1 MSKLVQNHS
10 NTTNQTSCTCI
21 QLLSDVPVHPSMHD
35 KPFVLA
41 APRDGFPTK
50 VRVLST
56 NLTNSNCSVGP
67 TFVTQTTIHE
77 PVHKTTNKLSWKQAE
92 SSRPLFKFMFT
103 LWNKVAKK
111 EQLFFFF
118 FFWYKLKAAMAV
130 QLQNALRSLAVL
142 YGRTLQSCA
151 CSNTPRLLD
160 RSGLC
165 VFGMFLLL
173 KVYPQTTTRSVCA
186 GRNKAKVHGRGGGPR
201 L

>member
-92 SSRPLFKFMFT
+92 SFRPLFKFIFT

-111 EQLFFFF
+111 ETLENVKWELETRWELPSVRGTGLKTGRWKIFTAEK
-118 FFWYKLKAAMAV
+118 KLIKII
-130 QLQNALRSLAVL
+130 S
-142 YGRTLQSCA
+142 
-151 CSNTPRLLD
+151 
-160 RSGLC
+160 
-165 VFGMFLLL
+165 
-173 KVYPQTTTRSVCA
+173 TTKS
-186 GRNKAKVHGRGGGPR
+186 
-201 L
+201 